1 MTEKKNGSIDIFI
14 KFAPTIIA
22 VVAFII
28 TYRIVATPDDVRV
41 AVDKLETKIAQTYA
55 TKEETKSLQRQYD
68 NISVKIDRIYDYIIT
83 AKR

>member
-1 MTEKKNGSIDIFI
+1 MAVNKDNDTNMFI
-14 KFAPTIIA
+14 RFSPAIIA

-28 TYRIVATPDDVRV
+28 TYKIVATPQYVKDEIDTYKEYVSR
-41 AVDKLETKIAQTYA
+41 TYA
-55 TKEETKSLQRQYD
+55 TKEETKNLQRQYD

>member
-1 MTEKKNGSIDIFI
+1 MTEKKNGSIDMFI
-14 KFAPTIIA
+14 KFAPAIIA
-22 VVAFII
+22 VIAFII
-28 TYRIVATPDDVRV
+28 TYKIVATPDDVHIE
-41 AVDKLETKIAQTYA
+41 VDKLETKIAQTYA

>member
-1 MTEKKNGSIDIFI
+1 MDKKNNNLDLFI
-14 KFAPTIIA
+14 KFAPAIVA
-22 VVAFII
+22 VIAFII
-28 TYRIVATPDDVRV
+28 TYRIVATPNDVHV
-41 AVDKLETKIAQTYA
+41 EMDKLETKIAQTYA